1 MEEALEAALEAV
13 GATGTDGLAPV
24 LLAGVPS
31 RDTDLIGG
39 ACEGLAFFS
48 AEGTGGAVEGVPSC
62 SVPALHPRSRRLPGQ
77 STVSVVEEVREVLE
91 ERVRTTNQSSC
102 IYI

>member
-13 GATGTDGLAPV
+13 GATGTDGPA

-31 RDTDLIGG
+31 RDTDLVGG

-48 AEGTGGAVEGVPSC
+48 GAAEGTDGAVEGVLLLLGAGSA
-62 SVPALHPRSRRLPGQ
+62 S
-77 STVSVVEEVREVLE
+77 E
-91 ERVRTTNQSSC
+91 
-102 IYI
+102 IM